1 MSSLEFAQD
10 IHLIKAKEDGFD
22 VYPVAEATKQADV
35 IMVLLP
41 DEIQG
46 SVYKKKLHL
55 TLKRIMH

>member
-10 IHLIKAKEDGFD
+10 IHLIKQKKMDLM
-22 VYPVAEATKQADV
+22 YPVAEATKQADV